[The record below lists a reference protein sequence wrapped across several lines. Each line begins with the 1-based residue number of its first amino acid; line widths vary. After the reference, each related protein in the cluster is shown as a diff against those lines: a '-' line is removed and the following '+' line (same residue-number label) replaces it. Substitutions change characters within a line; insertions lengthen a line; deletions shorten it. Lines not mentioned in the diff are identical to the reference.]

1 MRMSRSPASTPGR
14 VADIRCWGLVFL
26 GIATAAAGAD
36 VDRARLVAAG
46 TGVLKVEVSSEAGGY
61 SLGTAVSVAPGR
73 FLTNCHVTRH
83 ARAIAVLH
91 EGTRW
96 PVTGESSDVELDLCL
111 LEVPGLAD
119 VEPVRLGSARGLHVG
134 HPVAALGYARG
145 LGLQARTGVIQALH
159 PLHGSVVIQS
169 TAPFSGGASGG
180 GLFNENGELVG
191 ILTFRLPGADGYF
204 FATPVD
210 WIAPRIA
217 STGTFAMVAPLAGPA
232 AYWARPPAQLPYF
245 MQAASLEAGADWGA
259 LVAFAGKWADAE
271 RGNAEPWFERG
282 EACEHLG
289 RDDDALAAYR
299 QAVVLDP
306 AFAAAWS
313 HLGVMLVRSG
323 DRREVDRVVA
333 TLQDL
338 DEPAAAALAAKR
350 DRMH

>member
-1 MRMSRSPASTPGR
+1 MRMSRSPASMPGR
-14 VADIRCWGLVFL
+14 VADAGYWGLVFL
-26 GIATAAAGAD
+26 GFATAAAGAD
-36 VDRARLVAAG
+36 VDRARLVEAG
-46 TGVLKVEVSSEAGGY
+46 TGVLKVEVSSESGGY
-61 SLGTAVSVAPGR
+61 SLGTAVSVGPGR

-111 LEVPGLAD
+111 LAVPGLAD
-119 VEPVRLGSARGLHVG
+119 VKPVRLGRARDLRVG
-134 HPVAALGYARG
+134 HSVAALGYARG

-180 GLFNENGELVG
+180 GLFNEKGELVG

-204 FATPVD
+204 FATPLD

-217 STGTFAMVAPLAGPA
+217 ATGSFARVAPLSGPA
-232 AYWARPPAQLPYF
+232 AYWARPASQLPYF

-259 LVAFAGKWADAE
+259 LVAFAGKWTDAE

-289 RDDDALAAYR
+289 RGDDALAAYR

-313 HLGVMLVRSG
+313 NLGEMLVRAG

-333 TLQDL
+333 ALKDV
-338 DEPAAAALAAKR
+338 DEPAAAALAVRR